1 MGSTVHLYIYIPIL
15 PGVNHA
21 IRFMVVWI
29 EGVEC
34 VEVAAVIPVPPLPLR
49 VARVT
54 FARTEFVTGLN
65 FLDSSVAAI
74 VVFR

>member
-1 MGSTVHLYIYIPIL
+1 MRRWDRQYIYIYIPIL

-29 EGVEC
+29 EG